1 MRVHYWFVFI
11 IATTLLWGSGC
22 GSTAEEVQKRNET
35 QSQAPS
41 EADLLFDAV
50 VEEFEARGLETKLSS
65 REYLVNASDFE
76 QVNSEL
82 RRRVIARIIVF
93 SRGIALNV
101 TSEYQRLNRSEKPAV
116 WVEAT
121 DELTLK
127 RARKDESELGA
138 SIQNRFKEK
147 R

>member
-11 IATTLLWGSGC
+11 IATTLLWGTSC
-22 GSTAEEVQKRNET
+22 GSTAEEVQKRNEA

-50 VEEFEARGLETKLSS
+50 VEEFESRGLETKLSS